1 MAKRRVLIVPLLC
14 LCALPAFSL
23 SSDGNKKN
31 TLIPDFSISAGGR
44 IFYNGMFDI
53 WEYSYTYTGYYDPN
67 ADLVALL
74 ENSLH
79 SNHGFGIGV
88 FFDATYVEIGMDFI
102 FGSFKPNGE
111 NYTGDFE
118 LTSTQFGFTIL
129 GKFPFA
135 AGPVTVFP
143 LAGIDYQIFLS
154 GEAEGLTIKRDDMSD
169 YYPDMEDLYDAFSLV
184 VGAGLDYNIS
194 DKLYLRGEVL
204 CNFKMEGDSDKALK
218 KLTKE
223 NDVSFSL
230 FTFGPRV
237 SIGVGYRF

>member
-1 MAKRRVLIVPLLC
+1 MTKRRVLILTLLC

-23 SSDGNKKN
+23 SSGGIKKN
-31 TLIPDFSISAGGR
+31 TLVPDFSISAGGR

-53 WEYSYTYTGYYDPN
+53 AEWSWYGYSYNTPR
-67 ADLVALL
+67 AAIMI
-74 ENSLH
+74 ENSMHL
-79 SNHGFGIGV
+79 NHGFGIGA
-88 FFDATYVEIGMDFI
+88 FFDATYLEVGMDFI
-102 FGSFKPNGE
+102 FGSFEQYAGA
-111 NYTGDFE
+111 FAV
-118 LTSTQFGFTIL
+118 TSTQFGFTIL
-129 GKFPFA
+129 GKFPVA

-194 DKLYLRGEVL
+194 AKLYLRGEVL
-204 CNFKMEGDSDKALK
+204 CNFKMESESDKALK
-218 KLTKE
+218 KLARE
-223 NDVSFSL
+223 DDVSFSL

-237 SIGVGYRF
+237 SIGVGYKF